1 MKKRSSIALLTA
13 LLAIVFAAG
22 IGVYS
27 NYIGMQIYQESRGEG
42 RQIAIAMKGLKCPS
56 FAQIQEIAE
65 KLTEQ
70 YDREC
75 EPDNVLII
83 VLEEDIGKA
92 LGQALHHRI
101 KNLRKII
108 CIDGIY
114 CESGDFVDLGEPI
127 VSGKV
132 IPVIVKT
139 LIFNG

>member
-1 MKKRSSIALLTA
+1 
-13 LLAIVFAAG
+13 
-22 IGVYS
+22 
-27 NYIGMQIYQESRGEG
+27 MQ
-42 RQIAIAMKGLKCPS
+42 
-56 FAQIQEIAE
+56 
-65 KLTEQ
+65 
-70 YDREC
+70 
-75 EPDNVLII
+75 II

-101 KNLRKII
+101 KNRRKII

-139 LIFNG
+139 LIFNGYGAKYDFKDFYVRAGI

>member
-1 MKKRSSIALLTA
+1 
-13 LLAIVFAAG
+13 
-22 IGVYS
+22 
-27 NYIGMQIYQESRGEG
+27 
-42 RQIAIAMKGLKCPS
+42 MKGLKCPS
-56 FAQIQEIAE
+56 FAQIQEIAD

-70 YDREC
+70 FDQEC
-75 EPDNVLII
+75 EEKDAVII

-101 KNLRKII
+101 KNRRKII

-114 CESGDFVDLGEPI
+114 CESGDFVDLGEPV